1 MSEET
6 TTNESRVATQDDV
19 EFSFLDLL
27 IVLAK
32 HKKLILGLPLAA
44 AVVAAIVTFLMPN
57 IYIATARILPPQQ
70 NQSAAAAML
79 TQLGGQLGVFSGLAG
94 GPFGIRNPNDLYVG
108 MLKSRTVADSLI
120 DRFELRKVYNEDT
133 YHLARRRLSNNSTIT
148 SGKDGII
155 AIEVEDR
162 DSKRAAA
169 LANGYVEELYK
180 LTQSLAVT
188 EASQRRLFFER
199 QLELTRRNL
208 ANAETAARQGLEQ
221 GGLVVVDAQG
231 RGMVET
237 TARLRGQIAVK
248 EIQISAMRTFAA
260 ERNPDLKQARQ
271 ELEAMKVEL
280 AKIEGTA
287 SGPAT
292 VSRSAATPEGME
304 NLRLLR
310 DVKYH
315 ETIFELLAKQ
325 YEVAKI
331 DEARDASLI
340 QVLDKAVDPE
350 RKSKPR
356 RALIAILTTLAA
368 AFVAVVWAFMTEA
381 GEKTRR
387 DSKQAKRLE
396 LLRRYVR
403 WT

>member
-1 MSEET
+1 
-6 TTNESRVATQDDV
+6 
-19 EFSFLDLL
+19 
-27 IVLAK
+27 
-32 HKKLILGLPLAA
+32 
-44 AVVAAIVTFLMPN
+44 
-57 IYIATARILPPQQ
+57 
-70 NQSAAAAML
+70 ML